1 MLMHRR
7 REQSFA
13 SPETGKQICMP
24 HIARMAHNK
33 RNTPVIIK
41 YPFWQYTA
49 ANKNAFYACIN
60 KGEAYC
66 PEEIAKRSM
75 CIDGDIG
82 EVLKSL

>member
-1 MLMHRR
+1 
-7 REQSFA
+7 
-13 SPETGKQICMP
+13 MP

-66 PEEIAKRSM
+66 PEEISKRSV